1 MSAIMKKKVILSSVL
16 AVICGACL
24 SFAGA
29 AFAARASAASAA
41 PEYAYEYPQVGE
53 LTLPSVLSDGMVLQ
67 QKENVHVWGL
77 TVGGREV
84 TASLA
89 LASAPDTVIA
99 QGSSIAGENGRFD
112 IEFDGRDASFDE
124 YVVTVGDGST
134 TIHIEDVL
142 FGEVWL
148 TGGQSNMELQL
159 QYVIDGPELIRAAR
173 GNDRYANLRLFLEPT
188 MPEGKDLNSQFEY
201 LPQFDIKGARWG
213 RANVKDDVKIVSAV
227 SYACARKMFEELNA
241 AAQVP
246 VAIINTA
253 VGATSIEAWM
263 SRTSIDNTP
272 EVVNWIKNIK
282 KNYVSWEN
290 WTDSRPED
298 FDYAARPAQGDD
310 GHVQREDR
318 ADSGIQ
324 RKGAFMVSGGKQYGR
339 SGVRRFLFQSPSRD
353 GERLEREL
361 VERRKAVLLRV
372 FPYQSKG
379 GQLHR

>member
-1 MSAIMKKKVILSSVL
+1 MSAIMKKKIILSSVL

-148 TGGQSNMELQL
+148 TGGQSNM
-159 QYVIDGPELIRAAR
+159 
-173 GNDRYANLRLFLEPT
+173 
-188 MPEGKDLNSQFEY
+188 
-201 LPQFDIKGARWG
+201 
-213 RANVKDDVKIVSAV
+213 
-227 SYACARKMFEELNA
+227 
-241 AAQVP
+241 
-246 VAIINTA
+246 
-253 VGATSIEAWM
+253 
-263 SRTSIDNTP
+263 
-272 EVVNWIKNIK
+272 
-282 KNYVSWEN
+282 
-290 WTDSRPED
+290 
-298 FDYAARPAQGDD
+298 
-310 GHVQREDR
+310 
-318 ADSGIQ
+318 
-324 RKGAFMVSGGKQYGR
+324 
-339 SGVRRFLFQSPSRD
+339 
-353 GERLEREL
+353 
-361 VERRKAVLLRV
+361 
-372 FPYQSKG
+372 
-379 GQLHR
+379 